1 MENISMSKAG
11 KLTTWKDGRGFGFIE
26 PEDGSKAVF
35 LHVSEV
41 QHLNRR
47 PQIGDVVF
55 YEPRVESN
63 GKVRATKVSIQ
74 GVGVGSRSTI
84 SRNRIVG
91 GGFQLR
97 RLRTAIRLTV
107 PIAIVAVG
115 SQFMPGRYPSLIT
128 AATKPNCQ
136 VKGNISV
143 SSRNKIYHLPGMED
157 YESTVIDESAGER
170 WFCSESEASEAG
182 WKKAP
187 R

>member
-1 MENISMSKAG
+1 MLKAG
-11 KLTTWKDGRGFGFIE
+11 KLTTWKDERGFGFIE

-41 QHLNRR
+41 KNLSRR

-55 YEPRVESN
+55 YEPRVESD

-74 GVGVGSRSTI
+74 GVAPRSITPRNQPVGGRFQQRIVETAAGLAVLIVIVVVGSRFTP
-84 SRNRIVG
+84 SRSPS
-91 GGFQLR
+91 
-97 RLRTAIRLTV
+97 
-107 PIAIVAVG
+107 PIAAV
-115 SQFMPGRYPSLIT
+115 
-128 AATKPNCQ
+128 TKPNCQ

-143 SSRNKIYHLPGMED
+143 SSGNKIYHIPGMED
-157 YESTVIDESAGER
+157 YESTVIDEGSGEK
-170 WFCSESEASEAG
+170 WFCSESEAIAAG